1 MMSNKRPRSQ
11 RRSNHPTTLSVWDSD
26 VAIVLDPA
34 DQKLTKDSVKG
45 LESGEYICGGN
56 ESACDTDKAF
66 SDPDFEKK
74 YTKIKLPKLSN
85 KVECYID
92 GVGKSGQ
99 KVIMG
104 TVNLGKLGWQLNL
117 QRRFRTVEIYVLR
130 DFQAPA

>member
-1 MMSNKRPRSQ
+1 M
-11 RRSNHPTTLSVWDSD
+11 
-26 VAIVLDPA
+26 
-34 DQKLTKDSVKG
+34 KDSVKG
-45 LESGEYICGGN
+45 L
-56 ESACDTDKAF
+56 K

-85 KVECYID
+85 SVECYID

-130 DFQAPA
+130 DFQAPE